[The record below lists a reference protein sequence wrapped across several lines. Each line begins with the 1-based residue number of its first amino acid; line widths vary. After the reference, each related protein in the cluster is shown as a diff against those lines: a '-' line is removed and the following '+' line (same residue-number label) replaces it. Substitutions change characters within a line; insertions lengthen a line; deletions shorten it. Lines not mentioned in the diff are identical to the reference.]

1 MALRPG
7 PAAWPDDT
15 DTGEGKEA
23 EMSTSNG
30 SGKWKKAL
38 VGAAAVAAAGVAGLV
53 VAHPGASFGPQGGGS
68 GAFGPGGMAGNAP
81 MMHGG
86 FAGPMAGQ
94 QLMTPE
100 ERQAFVEK
108 MRNAKTPEDRQKL
121 AEANHAE
128 MEKRATEK
136 GITLPQSHGPRAG
149 IGPHF
154 TPPFA
159 APAR

>member
-1 MALRPG
+1 
-7 PAAWPDDT
+7 
-15 DTGEGKEA
+15 
-23 EMSTSNG
+23 MSTSNG
-30 SGKWKKAL
+30 SRKRKKAL
-38 VGAAAVAAAGVAGLV
+38 VGVAAVAAVGVAGLV
-53 VAHPGASFGPQGGGS
+53 VAHPGAGFGPEGDGP
-68 GAFGPGGMAGNAP
+68 GAFGPGGMAGGAP

-100 ERQAFVEK
+100 EQQAFVEK
-108 MRNAKTPEDRQKL
+108 MRSAKTPEERQKL

-136 GITLPQSHGPRAG
+136 GITLPQPHGPRAG
-149 IGPHF
+149 VGPNF
-154 TPPFA
+154 APPFA